1 LNELDESIKLRSLGR
16 LMLSKHPMVVQI
28 RDQLNHNN
36 FLNPKTIIK
45 SDSYLTKS
53 LSILAKVRSRGI
65 KDPRLEGNRT
75 INGLLKNIPI
85 KDLLNSNGLN
95 SLNYFRIRARGLSK
109 LGELAQDDLSNLER
123 FFTDRSVYPVLEKAL
138 RNQDWI
144 PNANGSNVIPGKGK
158 LYELSKLSSKEIRQ
172 ITKLEEPTC
181 LFKAGIILT
190 PNESINYFN
199 KLAKLTSVAHKSIL
213 LRVLHGDIYTNEK
226 LFRFGMRDSPRCSR
240 CDLDDTLEHRLNV
253 CPRVLSLTEK
263 LTTMTSKIGNR
274 ADRLNAD
281 QKEKLLACFKDV
293 DIATLTVHAE
303 IIKLIVGKSE
313 LINPEATLQRTVQA
327 LIQKESN
334 VAVKN
339 QLMNLLQHA

>member
-1 LNELDESIKLRSLGR
+1 
-16 LMLSKHPMVVQI
+16 
-28 RDQLNHNN
+28 
-36 FLNPKTIIK
+36 
-45 SDSYLTKS
+45 
-53 LSILAKVRSRGI
+53 
-65 KDPRLEGNRT
+65 
-75 INGLLKNIPI
+75 
-85 KDLLNSNGLN
+85 
-95 SLNYFRIRARGLSK
+95 
-109 LGELAQDDLSNLER
+109 
-123 FFTDRSVYPVLEKAL
+123 
-138 RNQDWI
+138 
-144 PNANGSNVIPGKGK
+144 
-158 LYELSKLSSKEIRQ
+158 
-172 ITKLEEPTC
+172 
-181 LFKAGIILT
+181 
-190 PNESINYFN
+190 
-199 KLAKLTSVAHKSIL
+199 VAHKSIL